1 MNKRVSGFAIYNYG
15 DELVGIFDET
25 YTIKSVNGFFEF
37 ENQKHLE
44 EFKNAIE
51 DAFEIAT
58 GERCSIVPLDE
69 IDEDELIL

>member
-1 MNKRVSGFAIYNYG
+1 MSLRMN
-15 DELVGIFDET
+15 
-25 YTIKSVNGFFEF
+25 
-37 ENQKHLE
+37 LE